1 MKKTIVYLLMFMCSM
16 TSWAQGAPQKGQPRF
31 DPQKFQQMVEESLT
45 KTAGLTPEEA
55 RAFFPPYNE
64 MRAKQREMG
73 KQINDLKKNVKDDP
87 KAYAET
93 IKKIN
98 QLKVDMAEIE
108 QSFYQRILKVV
119 PADKVFKIIKAED
132 DFYRHMV
139 QRQRGDRPRG
149 SRDARTPHQHRP
161 N

>member
-16 TSWAQGAPQKGQPRF
+16 TSWAQGAPQKGHPRF

-73 KQINDLKKNVKDDP
+73 KQIHDLKKNVKDDS

-98 QLKVDMAEIE
+98 Q
-108 QSFYQRILKVV
+108 Y
-119 PADKVFKIIKAED
+119 
-132 DFYRHMV
+132 
-139 QRQRGDRPRG
+139 G
-149 SRDARTPHQHRP
+149 
-161 N
+161 